1 MNSSIHYINST
12 PNQSIIDVP
21 TLTPVY
27 IPSNYQSAI
36 QHPQHP
42 QHPNKYNTCALQKE
56 HIKLL
61 QNIKDKAFVT
71 SILCSKSC
79 AFFSWI
85 KTLIN
90 VPLILSS
97 GAMTIL
103 NSMNDIN
110 TIEIKYANIVL
121 NSCTVTILSLIG
133 NFKLAERELSFRQA
147 QIKMDKLYHNIEDKL
162 LIDPSNCNI
171 EDVRDIIKEYIIIYE
186 HLEYPI
192 PDFIRERFK
201 NGKTSTTVTHTSP
214 QLNVDLT
221 LFDKNNKVNYM
232 NMMNTM
238 MYNTHPATY
247 PVTYPVTYPAA
258 AATYP
263 ATATT
268 YPAKYP
274 AAATTYPAKYPATA
288 ASYPATAASYP
299 YASYLEAAD
308 AAYQGITNTDDTDF
322 RKKMMSTTHSIYPK

>member
-1 MNSSIHYINST
+1 M
-12 PNQSIIDVP
+12 
-21 TLTPVY
+21 TPVY
-27 IPSNYQSAI
+27 IPSNHQSAI
-36 QHPQHP
+36 QNPQHPQHP
-42 QHPNKYNTCALQKE
+42 QHPHNQNKYNTCVLQRE
-56 HIKLL
+56 HIELL

-85 KTLIN
+85 RTLIN

-201 NGKTSTTVTHTSP
+201 NGKTSAIVTHTSP

-238 MYNTHPATY
+238 MYNTYPATYPATFPATYPATY
-247 PVTYPVTYPAA
+247 PVTYPATFQ
-258 AATYP
+258 ATYP
-263 ATATT
+263 AT
-268 YPAKYP
+268 YPAKYAATYP
-274 AAATTYPAKYPATA
+274 EAAAAAFATA
-288 ASYPATAASYP
+288 YHNTANT
-299 YASYLEAAD
+299 AD
-308 AAYQGITNTDDTDF
+308 TDDMNF
-322 RKKMMSTTHSIYPK
+322 RKKLMSTTHSIYPK